1 MCLKCVF
8 DVGVCMFCSFMLV
21 WALVFWTDLGK
32 GLNMG
37 GVLKCVWVS
46 TGQPTWKNFQFESPR

>member
-1 MCLKCVF
+1 MKGLNVLKMCVC
-8 DVGVCMFCSFMLV
+8 VCMFCSFMLV
-21 WALVFWTDLGK
+21 WALVLWTDLGK

-46 TGQPTWKNFQFESPR
+46 TG